1 MVLECDTKTDVT
13 VGIVWIV
20 VVTYRCRI
28 VGPGIVV
35 IAPSV
40 NTIVGVVGF
49 SAYP

>member
-1 MVLECDTKTDVT
+1 MVLECDTETDVT

-20 VVTYRCRI
+20 VVTYRCWI